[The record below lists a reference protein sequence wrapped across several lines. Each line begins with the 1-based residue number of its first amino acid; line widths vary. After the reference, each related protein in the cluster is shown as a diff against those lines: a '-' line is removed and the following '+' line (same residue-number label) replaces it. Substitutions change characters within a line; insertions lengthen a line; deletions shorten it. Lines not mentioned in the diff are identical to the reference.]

1 MVLTVVRTQLCGHTL
16 LQGRLGNVVCWVE
29 EVDLITIW
37 LVSATDGQLWGWSR
51 LNWSEGVSGILFWT
65 NSV

>member
-16 LQGRLGNVVCWVE
+16 LQEGLGNVVCWVE

-51 LNWSEGVSGILFWT
+51 LNGSEGVSGILFWT